1 MIRLSTSYYLNLSN
15 YDDDNLL
22 VVVHQLSSIFSAF
35 DLHNLHYLEFINLL
49 KWQVWS
55 SLVGHKSVGPFLL
68 KFSIALVVGAFIGLV
83 IVIVS
88 EIVMVIGHVPS
99 MIVIFIRL
107 EVIICRWWYP
117 SSAPPKLSLLLFLWP
132 SPLLPQPLSCHPQ
145 SGDMLHRYCHNP
157 LWWYRSLDLDLLI
170 HDDRSP
176 WSPEGDSW

>member
-22 VVVHQLSSIFSAF
+22 VVVHQPSSILSAF
-35 DLHNLHYLEFINLL
+35 DLHNLHYLEFTNLL

-68 KFSIALVVGAFIGLV
+68 KFSIALVVGGFIGLV

-99 MIVIFIRL
+99 VIVIVIRL
-107 EVIICRWWYP
+107 EVFIYRWWYP
-117 SSAPPKLSLLLFLWP
+117 SSSPPKLSLLLFSWP

-145 SGDMLHRYCHNP
+145 SGDMLINLLGD
-157 LWWYRSLDLDLLI
+157 LWWYRSLDLDILI

-176 WSPEGDSW
+176 WSPESDSW